1 MKTMINKILENEFH
15 HIQEHHESNDL
26 KDNKEMETER
36 EYADTMFEK
45 IFNLLPEDKRFLL
58 YEYESAISNFDVD
71 IARYYFRKGVE
82 MGVTNLDFMKDYTDM
97 L

>member
-36 EYADTMFEK
+36 EYADAMFEK

-71 IARYYFRKGVE
+71 IARYYFIKGVE